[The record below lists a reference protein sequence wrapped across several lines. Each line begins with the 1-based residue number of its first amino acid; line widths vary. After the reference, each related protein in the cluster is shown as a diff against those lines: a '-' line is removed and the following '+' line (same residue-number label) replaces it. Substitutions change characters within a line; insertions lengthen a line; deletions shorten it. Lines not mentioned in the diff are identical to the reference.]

1 MSENETPVTENQTP
15 PAAAKVLNPV
25 TRSIIERSIQEV
37 LTEYVQQ
44 TKHFTADSMHYL
56 RMKVTDLVKQRLGD
70 GEIVSVDLG
79 LDLSSIQDIPF
90 FFKLNIPQ
98 DKAENHMI
106 QQPVAPVAPPA
117 DTLENPPQ

>member
-1 MSENETPVTENQTP
+1 MSENDTSQNIPL
-15 PAAAKVLNPV
+15 KMLNPV
-25 TRSIIERSIQEV
+25 TKTVVEKCIQEV

-70 GEIVSVDLG
+70 EEIVSVDLG
-79 LDLSSIQDIPF
+79 LDLTKIEDIPF

-98 DKAENHMI
+98 EKVESHIMM
-106 QQPVAPVAPPA
+106 QQSPVE
-117 DTLENPPQ
+117 TPPQ